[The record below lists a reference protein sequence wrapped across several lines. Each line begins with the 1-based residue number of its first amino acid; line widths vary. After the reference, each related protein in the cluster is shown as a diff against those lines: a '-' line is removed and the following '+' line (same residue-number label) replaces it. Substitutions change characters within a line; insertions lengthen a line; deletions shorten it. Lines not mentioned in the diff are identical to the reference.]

1 MDEVDLGRHQD
12 KFVEAAIFEVDFS
25 KPTQGI
31 DMEKPR
37 FFTDFA
43 DGGLFSGFARFD
55 VALRNGPAILGILN
69 QEDFNVLLVF

>member
-1 MDEVDLGRHQD
+1 
-12 KFVEAAIFEVDFS
+12 
-25 KPTQGI
+25 
-31 DMEKPR
+31 MEKPR